1 MNNGPSCQ
9 GASIPICYNQD
20 NQVKYMGCQMV
31 ISAKETNEAEEGDR
45 ECVRDE
51 DHYRQGD
58 I

>member
-1 MNNGPSCQ
+1 
-9 GASIPICYNQD
+9 
-20 NQVKYMGCQMV
+20 MV

-45 ECVRDE
+45 ECVGDE